1 MPHSTL
7 HLHRGYCL
15 LFHSEH
21 LHYVLF
27 EREENVGFLFLLFLD
42 DSFRRLLRY
51 VRKLNEAEADV
62 KRMEVVEEVVADLID
77 KVVLFEDLES
87 GNIVTHTVNGISETS
102 F

>member
-1 MPHSTL
+1 M
-7 HLHRGYCL
+7 
-15 LFHSEH
+15 
-21 LHYVLF
+21 
-27 EREENVGFLFLLFLD
+27 
-42 DSFRRLLRY
+42 
-51 VRKLNEAEADV
+51 RKLNDAEADV